1 MFVASLLYTLSF
13 EKLFWGQKKIEISSI
28 SFVLKQ
34 PLIHAVGRS
43 RWAHNNDN
51 ATKKTHACY
60 FWYWCRHMLL
70 WLKTEP
76 DKEVTFLSSL
86 ILYFLIPKIWFWLV
100 MFDISL
106 NLPKYFLHLKS
117 YDIIAK
123 CTLKVIFLRCTNNF
137 ISLAF
142 LLWSCCCCC
151 CCCCFF
157 LLQNHLWKMSLPIYL
172 CRAKNKNPFSQIFF
186 FVCCRC
192 DDKTFSLKD
201 MNGLIFDSKL
211 FFWIF
216 FSRERMR
223 FTSGPPK
230 ALAAYANA

>member
-1 MFVASLLYTLSF
+1 MIML
-13 EKLFWGQKKIEISSI
+13 QKKLTLVIFGIDAGICCCGSK
-28 SFVLKQ
+28 LN
-34 PLIHAVGRS
+34 P
-43 RWAHNNDN
+43 
-51 ATKKTHACY
+51 TKKSLFCHHWFY
-60 FWYWCRHMLL
+60 FFDPQNMVLAGDVWYQFKLAKIFSSYEELRHHCKMY
-70 WLKTEP
+70 
-76 DKEVTFLSSL
+76 
-86 ILYFLIPKIWFWLV
+86 I
-100 MFDISL
+100 
-106 NLPKYFLHLKS
+106 KS
-117 YDIIAK
+117 N
-123 CTLKVIFLRCTNNF
+123 FLRWTNNF

-151 CCCCFF
+151 SFF

-216 FSRERMR
+216 FSRERVR